1 MSGKSL
7 KDEVNMRKAN
17 TERFMTPEER
27 KDKYQRNL
35 ADSRKLTIIKRHL
48 REKGYSVDDLYD
60 SIIKDGLS
68 FGKGAPTS
76 AKIPEVKE
84 PEPKEKIPVEVSLKD
99 EPKQE
104 AVPKKEEAKEPEA
117 KKTEAKKTEPVKE
130 PEAVPKQQDIA
141 SLVGATTP
149 VSYIPPKPK
158 ADPVATRIVLNPW
171 GQGSLF

>member
-48 REKGYSVDDLYD
+48 REKGYSIDDLYD

-68 FGKGAPTS
+68 SLGAQKAS
-76 AKIPEVKE
+76 GVA
-84 PEPKEKIPVEVSLKD
+84 PKEKIPVEVSLKD
-99 EPKQE
+99 EPKMKE
-104 AVPKKEEAKEPEA
+104 EPKDEPKKEEPPKVEPPKVEPQKDEPAKQ
-117 KKTEAKKTEPVKE
+117 EPVKQE
-130 PEAVPKQQDIA
+130 QKQE
-141 SLVGATTP
+141 P